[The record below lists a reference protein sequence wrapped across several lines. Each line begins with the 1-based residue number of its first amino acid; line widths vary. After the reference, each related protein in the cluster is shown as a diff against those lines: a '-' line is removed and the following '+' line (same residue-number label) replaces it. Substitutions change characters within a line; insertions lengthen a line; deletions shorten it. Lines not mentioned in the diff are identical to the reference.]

1 MAKKPSPMVEQG
13 KTPKT
18 DGLIGYR
25 VLTPLKHTGV
35 RHAPGDVVQL
45 TPQEAEALGELGIV
59 GDVVSDEDET
69 EGGKQPPA

>member
-1 MAKKPSPMVEQG
+1 MAKKPSPTVDEG
-13 KTPKT
+13 KAPET

-35 RHAPGDVVQL
+35 RYAPGDVVQL
-45 TPQEAEALGELGIV
+45 TTQEAEALGELGIV
-59 GDVVSDEDET
+59 GDVVSDEDGT